1 MRKGIILLLTVFIM
15 SCNSDDTS
23 LSTNKKDIDIIT
35 GISIRGIFVPE
46 VITVGNPNNFIDYEK
61 ISIFPNPA
69 IDALKIENLIN
80 EQITDVWFVKCN
92 PNKDYKTKNFNS
104 ILNSNLYSV
113 SNIESNSG
121 LKFNNLVGNNF
132 VVNLEDVDH
141 GYYKVFVNSNEIIYW
156 DNIYIMKNNETF
168 DDIVEF
174 WK

>member
-92 PNKDYKTKNFNS
+92 PNKDYKTTNFNS